1 VGECRRTAF
10 FFATLSAVNKSGA
23 RQFLS
28 IVKKGCQSSKD
39 ILCLKSV
46 LLVHLVVLFS
56 SCVPLHLVGKHIVLG
71 GYQHTLNPIFTSVEP
86 LLERRIVG
94 SVTTKTYERD
104 VDGVHII
111 WRGNTGCMGLRAS

>member
-10 FFATLSAVNKSGA
+10 FCYFSAGA

-56 SCVPLHLVGKHIVLG
+56 SCVPLLFSILHA
-71 GYQHTLNPIFTSVEP
+71 NEP
-86 LLERRIVG
+86 SYSDFFSAFCML
-94 SVTTKTYERD
+94 TKT
-104 VDGVHII
+104 
-111 WRGNTGCMGLRAS
+111 S

>member
-56 SCVPLHLVGKHIVLG
+56 SCVPLLFPFYMQMSHHIV
-71 GYQHTLNPIFTSVEP
+71 IFSAFCM
-86 LLERRIVG
+86 L
-94 SVTTKTYERD
+94 TKT
-104 VDGVHII
+104 
-111 WRGNTGCMGLRAS
+111 S